1 MLLEERLK
9 NYRLILSSASPRR
22 QNFFKEMG
30 FDFVLDI
37 RPVNEVYDDTLQAE
51 QITNY
56 LSKKKA
62 EPFTDL
68 QDKDILVTSDTIVWF
83 QGKPLE
89 KAANRQKAIAM
100 LSCLQDNYHEV
111 ITSICITT
119 KNQQLL
125 MHDKVKVWF
134 DPLNQQQIAYYV
146 DTYKPYDKAGSY
158 GIQEWL
164 GYVAVPRIEGSF
176 FTVMGLP
183 THLVYKGLSEIVA
196 AADS

>member
-1 MLLEERLK
+1 MLLEDQLK
-9 NYRLILSSASPRR
+9 DFRLILSSASPRR
-22 QNFFKEMG
+22 QNFFKGMG

-37 RPVNEVYDDTLQAE
+37 RPVEEVYSDSLKE
-51 QITNY
+51 EEITNY
-56 LSKKKA
+56 LAKLKA
-62 EPFTDL
+62 TPFDDL
-68 QDKDILVTSDTIVWF
+68 KEKDILVTSDTIVWL

-89 KAANRQKAIAM
+89 KAANRDEAIAM
-100 LSCLQDNYHEV
+100 LTALSGNYHEV

-119 KNQQLL
+119 TSKQLI

-134 DPLNQQQIAYYV
+134 DELSQEQIAYYI
-146 DTYKPYDKAGSY
+146 DTHKPYDKAGSY

-183 THLVYKGLSEIVA
+183 THLVYQGLSEIVN
-196 AADS
+196 SQSE

>member
-1 MLLEERLK
+1 MLLEDQLK
-9 NYRLILSSASPRR
+9 DYRLILSSASPRR
-22 QNFFKEMG
+22 QNFFKGMG

-37 RPVNEVYDDTLQAE
+37 RPVNEVYSDSLKE
-51 QITNY
+51 EEITNY
-56 LSKKKA
+56 LAQLKA
-62 EPFTDL
+62 TPFNDL
-68 QDKDILVTSDTIVWF
+68 SEKDILVTSDTIVWF

-89 KAANRQKAIAM
+89 KAADRNEAIAM
-100 LSCLQDNYHEV
+100 LTALSGNYHEV

-119 KNQQLL
+119 TSKQLV

-134 DPLNQQQIAYYV
+134 DTLSQEQITYYI
-146 DTYKPYDKAGSY
+146 DTYKPFDKAGSY

-183 THLVYKGLSEIVA
+183 THLVYKGLSEIVQGKS
-196 AADS
+196 D

>member
-22 QNFFKEMG
+22 QNFFKGMG

-37 RPVNEVYDDTLQAE
+37 RPVNEVYDDALKAE
-51 QITNY
+51 QITDY
-56 LSKKKA
+56 LAKKKA

-68 QDKDILVTSDTIVWF
+68 QDKDVLVTSDTIVWF

-89 KAANRQKAIAM
+89 KAANRQEAIAM
-100 LSCLQDNYHEV
+100 LSSLQDNYHEV

-119 KNQQLL
+119 KKQQLVR
-125 MHDKVKVWF
+125 HDKVKVWF
-134 DPLNQQQIAYYV
+134 DKLDQEQIAYYV

-183 THLVYKGLSEIVA
+183 THLVYNGLSEIVA
-196 AADS
+196 AAES